1 MRDDAQPTPKA
12 INRILTFGRAVGL
25 EGCPVPSERPS
36 RELQRPSV
44 MIPVE
49 QRVCL
54 QQIADKRFI
63 SLSDTIR
70 EAVREKIERERD
82 EATHGR

>member
-1 MRDDAQPTPKA
+1 
-12 INRILTFGRAVGL
+12 
-25 EGCPVPSERPS
+25 
-36 RELQRPSV
+36 

-70 EAVREKIERERD
+70 EAVREKIERERE